1 MAMSTQL
8 LAASVLAGINVV
20 LLIAL
25 GTVWIR
31 NYRTFRTNLVL
42 GLVAFAAVMLVENLV
57 AVYFYVSAHML
68 YVADPGIQTVVV
80 VLRGLQLLALGF
92 LTYVTMR

>member
-8 LAASVLAGINVV
+8 LAAAALAGINVV

-25 GTVWIR
+25 GTVWVR

-42 GLVAFAAVMLVENLV
+42 GLVAFAAVMLVENVV
-57 AVYFYVSAHML
+57 AVYFYFSAHML
-68 YVADPGIQTVVV
+68 YVADPGIQTI
-80 VLRGLQLLALGF
+80 VLALRALQLVALLF